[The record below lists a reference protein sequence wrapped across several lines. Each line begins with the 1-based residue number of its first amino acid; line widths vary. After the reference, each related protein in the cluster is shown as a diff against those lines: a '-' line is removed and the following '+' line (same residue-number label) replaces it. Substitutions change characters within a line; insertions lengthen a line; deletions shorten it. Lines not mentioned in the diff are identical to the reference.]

1 MANSFCLFCNETFT
15 RNSSLKDHL
24 KLKRCKVDLLELHK
38 IHKELSEK
46 NKELNEQLSSITIN
60 GNSNL
65 TATNGSIIANTVN
78 INVSV
83 NSIENIDVSYI
94 KDSVMK
100 KLTSEYKT
108 GEPSV
113 NLLISDYIKQM
124 LCNKEH
130 PENHSV
136 KYIQKKPPL
145 FNTKMLDSDGKII
158 NVVKNLSETLELI
171 HDPILNILISKLK
184 DYIKNYKEDP
194 EYDRD
199 KVNYIYKEMKQETV
213 YEALRTVLKNDIL
226 QDIEMKFKKT
236 LQNS

>member
-1 MANSFCLFCNETFT
+1 MAEIVCLFCNETFSK
-15 RNSSLKDHL
+15 NSNLNKHL
-24 KLKRCKVDLLELHK
+24 SGRRCKVDLVELHK
-38 IHKELSEK
+38 KFFD
-46 NKELNEQLSSITIN
+46 LNQKAATVTIN
-60 GNSNL
+60 GDSNL
-65 TATNGSIIANTVN
+65 TTTNGSIIANNTIN

-83 NSIENIDVSYI
+83 NSIENLDVSYI
-94 KDSVMK
+94 ADSVMK
-100 KLTSEYKT
+100 KLASEYRP

-130 PENHSV
+130 PENHPV

-158 NVVKNLSETLELI
+158 NVVKNLSETLALI

-184 DYIKNYKEDP
+184 DYIENYKEDP
-194 EYDRD
+194 EYDRK
-199 KVNYIYKEMKQETV
+199 KVNSIYREMKQETV
-213 YEALRTVLKNDIL
+213 REALKTVLKNDIL